1 MDATVDQIDGYRFVY
16 CLPFAP
22 DRMFVEDT
30 YYSDTPGLDVPAL
43 RARIAD
49 YAQARGWAG
58 AEVVRREAGSLPITL
73 GGDFDAYWRSTGK
86 GIAKAGMRAGLFQPA
101 TGYSLPDAV
110 RFAIA
115 LADSGDW
122 SGAGLATFAYAHAR
136 EHWRRGAFYRMLN
149 TMMFRAGD
157 PAERWRIIERFY
169 RLDPALITRFYA
181 GRSSIG
187 DKARIVTGK
196 PPVPVGRA
204 LHALRSTAWR

>member
-30 YYSDTPGLDVPAL
+30 YYSDTPGLDVPAI

-101 TGYSLPDAV
+101 TGYSLPTRCA
-110 RFAIA
+110 
-115 LADSGDW
+115 SP
-122 SGAGLATFAYAHAR
+122 S
-136 EHWRRGAFYRMLN
+136 
-149 TMMFRAGD
+149 
-157 PAERWRIIERFY
+157 RWRTAATG
-169 RLDPALITRFYA
+169 PAQASPPSPMIMRAST
-181 GRSSIG
+181 G
-187 DKARIVTGK
+187 DA
-196 PPVPVGRA
+196 A
-204 LHALRSTAWR
+204 HSTACSTR